1 MELTFN
7 PARTEYSLLINIE
20 IEKQSVARREVSVE
34 PLLAWKNLMRKLAK
48 FIESF

>member
-1 MELTFN
+1 MELPFN

-34 PLLAWKNLMRKLAK
+34 PLLVWINFLKKLAK
-48 FIESF
+48 FIVSF